1 MRYPVLLFS
10 KQEQYSARAVQSQ
23 FSNTIFSDYFAEDH
37 FFNMY
42 IKTLR
47 LVTIGYFLPLR
58 LTVKNA
64 TLNHI
69 LGLSCY

>member
-1 MRYPVLLFS
+1 MKMTNVLLFL

-23 FSNTIFSDYFAEDH
+23 FSNTIFSDYFEEDQ
-37 FFNMY
+37 Y

-47 LVTIGYFLPLR
+47 LVTIGCFLPLR
-58 LTVKNA
+58 FTVKNA

-69 LGLSCY
+69 LSLSCY

>member
-1 MRYPVLLFS
+1 MKMTNVLLFL

-23 FSNTIFSDYFAEDH
+23 FSNTIFSDYFEEDQ
-37 FFNMY
+37 Y